1 MLQVVKGGDVIFELA
16 LWALTIPVIAF
27 YGWAMW
33 VWPRLSLRI
42 VAAFVFLAFWFAAPA
57 VTSVDVVWRFTM
69 PAILVL
75 AMLALLIRRPAAAN
89 RRGANSGSD

>member
-1 MLQVVKGGDVIFELA
+1 MVSEII
-16 LWALTIPVIAF
+16 LWALTVPIAGF

-33 VWPRLSLRI
+33 TWPRLSLRI
-42 VAAFVFLAFWFAAPA
+42 TAAVVFFALWFAAPA

-75 AMLALLIRRPAAAN
+75 AMLALLVRWPRATKRRNA
-89 RRGANSGSD
+89 D